1 MCKENKGSFGF
12 MNRDLTCHQNKLHY
26 VTLLCE
32 TYGGKIQFAED
43 SQQWH
48 ACDDIEVKKSWII
61 FSASD

>member
-43 SQQWH
+43 SQQ
-48 ACDDIEVKKSWII
+48 
-61 FSASD
+61 